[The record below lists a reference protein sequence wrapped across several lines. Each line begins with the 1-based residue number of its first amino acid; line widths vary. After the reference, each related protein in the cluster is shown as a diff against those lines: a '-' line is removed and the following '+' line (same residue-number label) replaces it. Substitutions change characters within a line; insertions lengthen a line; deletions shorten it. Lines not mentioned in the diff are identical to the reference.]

1 MKGEYVRI
9 VDQVTQSRNTGT
21 GLVVSAESVKLLWR
35 LLTQL
40 DAGELATV
48 LDRDKESSK

>member
-9 VDQVTQSRNTGT
+9 VDQVTQSHNSGT

-40 DAGELATV
+40 GAGELATV
-48 LDRDKESSK
+48 LDRDKEGK